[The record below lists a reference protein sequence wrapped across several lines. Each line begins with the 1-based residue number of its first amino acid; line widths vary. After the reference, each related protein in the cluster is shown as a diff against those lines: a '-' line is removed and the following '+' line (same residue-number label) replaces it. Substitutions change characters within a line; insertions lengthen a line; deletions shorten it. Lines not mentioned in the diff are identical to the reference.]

1 MQRKTLK
8 YVFDMKA
15 AAEKIQRFVVDKS
28 EADYLASELLQSAVE
43 RQFEVIGEAMGKL
56 HKVDPGV
63 AESIADYK
71 KMIAFRNVLI
81 HGYATID
88 PLIVW
93 GVIESNLENLVK
105 QMTLILDDTGT
116 W

>member
-1 MQRKTLK
+1 MQRKALK
-8 YVFDMKA
+8 YVYDMKA
-15 AAEKIQRFVVDKS
+15 AAEKIQRFIADKS
-28 EADYLASELLQSAVE
+28 EAEYLASELLQSAVE
-43 RQFEVIGEAMGKL
+43 RQFEVIGEAMGTL
-56 HKVDPGV
+56 HKADPGV

-93 GVIESNLENLVK
+93 GVIESNLENLIK
-105 QMTLILDDTGT
+105 QTTAILDDV
-116 W
+116 

>member
-1 MQRKTLK
+1 MN
-8 YVFDMKA
+8 
-15 AAEKIQRFVVDKS
+15 
-28 EADYLASELLQSAVE
+28 
-43 RQFEVIGEAMGKL
+43 
-56 HKVDPGV
+56 PGV
-63 AESIADYK
+63 VESIADYK
-71 KMIAFRNVLI
+71 KTIAFRNVLI

-105 QMTLILDDTGT
+105 QMTVILDDTGT

>member
-1 MQRKTLK
+1 VNSCSQQL
-8 YVFDMKA
+8 
-15 AAEKIQRFVVDKS
+15 
-28 EADYLASELLQSAVE
+28 E

-56 HKVDPGV
+56 HKADSGV

-71 KMIAFRNVLI
+71 KMIAFRKVLI

-88 PLIVW
+88 PLMVW
-93 GVIESNLENLVK
+93 GVIESNLENLIK
-105 QMTLILDDTGT
+105 QTTVILDDTGT

>member
-1 MQRKTLK
+1 MQREALK
-8 YVFDMKA
+8 YVFDIKA
-15 AAEKIQRFVVDKS
+15 AAAKIQRFIADKS
-28 EADYLASELLQSAVE
+28 EAEYLASELLQSAVE

-63 AESIADYK
+63 AESIDDYK

-93 GVIESNLENLVK
+93 GVIESNLENLIK
-105 QMTLILDDTGT
+105 QATAILNDV
-116 W
+116 

>member
-1 MQRKTLK
+1 
-8 YVFDMKA
+8 
-15 AAEKIQRFVVDKS
+15 
-28 EADYLASELLQSAVE
+28 
-43 RQFEVIGEAMGKL
+43 MGKL

-88 PLIVW
+88 PMIVW
-93 GVIESNLENLVK
+93 GIIESNLENLVNH
-105 QMTLILDDTGT
+105 TTAILDDAKTGAD
-116 W
+116 